1 MVAAEAEAPPAN
13 KIIAQS
19 ARILRGI
26 AFGFIFIFL

>member
-13 KIIAQS
+13 NITAQS

-26 AFGFIFIFL
+26 AFGLIFIFL